1 MRIGINGVCHGERR
15 CRRAMALITM
25 LLLPAM
31 QLPVLAQPLRVEII
45 RNPEYKEVRYCVFQD
60 GCRLCWEAY
69 ETQINAGVV
78 KSRTDCR
85 LSLQA
90 QSPGLKALLEK
101 SIAADSGRPA
111 VHTLFWGRLVP
122 DVPQDDM
129 QMAKRLALAA
139 FQSPGWDCKKGRPRS
154 GDDNPFVRDLA
165 NGAMIYEE
173 LRALFAFTGRR
184 IHMSGVEKVL
194 VGPAGQLP
202 FYDELAAQ
210 GVGRGDRLP
219 FDALVWFTIE
229 APKKEGE

>member
-1 MRIGINGVCHGERR
+1 
-15 CRRAMALITM
+15 MALISM
-25 LLLPAM
+25 LLLPVM
-31 QLPVLAQPLRVEII
+31 QIPVLAQPLRVEII
-45 RNPEYKEVRYCVFQD
+45 RNPEYKDVRYCVSQD
-60 GCRLCWEAY
+60 DCRLCWETY

-85 LSLQA
+85 LSLEA
-90 QSPGLKALLEK
+90 QSSGLKALLEE
-101 SIAADSGRPA
+101 IVAADSGRPA

-139 FQSPGWDCKKGRPRS
+139 FRSSGWDRKKGQPRS
-154 GDDNPFVRDLA
+154 GGDNPFVRDLA
-165 NGAMIYEE
+165 NGAVIYEE
-173 LRALFAFTGRR
+173 LRALFASTGRR
-184 IHMSGVEKVL
+184 IHVSGVEKVL
-194 VGPAGQLP
+194 VMPAGQLP

-229 APKKEGE
+229 AQKK